1 MAIAA
6 PLNTLVIFDSPQ
18 FFITFQN
25 ELSANNINLGACL
38 LHDQDSLQ
46 KALEKAW
53 DIVLRP
59 LHPDESGLA
68 QWRQQSQARDRL
80 HRVLDASPDI
90 VFMLTL
96 DGKLLYNNEAC
107 RVQFGLDQGALQT
120 AASLLDILPPKF
132 SQQLALQIL
141 PMLKNTGEWK
151 GDVLIDSNNQSQ
163 PESIL
168 SLVCFSHQGPA
179 DSQPYLSFVGRDI
192 SQQKQLERALLHQAT
207 HDELTTLPNRH
218 SLLDH
223 LQDAFARSR
232 RSGKSV
238 ALLFMDVDK
247 FKRINDS
254 LGHLA
259 GDELLRQTALRLRS
273 CLRANDLVSR
283 LGGDEFTISIED
295 LEQPEDV
302 ITVISKIYQVFTLPI
317 DVHGQELFVSLSTGI
332 ALFPQ
337 DANSVTD
344 LLRCADIAMY
354 QAKAKGAGCYQ
365 FYSSDMETR
374 GREVLQLE
382 ADLRYALANG
392 EFVLYYQPQISLK
405 QGKVIGVEALL
416 RWQHPTR
423 GLIPPGEFIPLLELT
438 GLIIKVG
445 NWVIREASEC
455 YQRLAAAGLPS
466 LHITVNVSAVQ
477 FQQDRFLQTVLDI
490 SRDTG
495 LPAGKLILEVTENIL
510 IHNPERAAKMLFE
523 LGNNGV
529 QAAIDDFGTGY
540 SSLAYLKQLPLAMLK
555 IDRTFIRDIDS
566 DPNDAAIVQATIS
579 MAHKLGL
586 NVIAEGVE
594 IPTQFDFLKG
604 LSCDAVQGFMF
615 AQPLS
620 EPDLMEYL
628 QTPLTVTV

>member
-151 GDVLIDSNNQSQ
+151 GGVLIDSNNQSQ

-179 DSQPYLSFVGRDI
+179 DLQPYLSFVGRDI

-259 GDELLRQTALRLRS
+259 GDELLRKTALRLRS

-302 ITVISKIYQVFTLPI
+302 ITVISKIYQVFPLPI
-317 DVHGQELFVSLSTGI
+317 DVHGQE
-332 ALFPQ
+332 
-337 DANSVTD
+337 
-344 LLRCADIAMY
+344 
-354 QAKAKGAGCYQ
+354 
-365 FYSSDMETR
+365 
-374 GREVLQLE
+374 
-382 ADLRYALANG
+382 
-392 EFVLYYQPQISLK
+392 
-405 QGKVIGVEALL
+405 
-416 RWQHPTR
+416 
-423 GLIPPGEFIPLLELT
+423 
-438 GLIIKVG
+438 
-445 NWVIREASEC
+445 
-455 YQRLAAAGLPS
+455 
-466 LHITVNVSAVQ
+466 
-477 FQQDRFLQTVLDI
+477 
-490 SRDTG
+490 
-495 LPAGKLILEVTENIL
+495 
-510 IHNPERAAKMLFE
+510 
-523 LGNNGV
+523 
-529 QAAIDDFGTGY
+529 
-540 SSLAYLKQLPLAMLK
+540 
-555 IDRTFIRDIDS
+555 
-566 DPNDAAIVQATIS
+566 
-579 MAHKLGL
+579 
-586 NVIAEGVE
+586 
-594 IPTQFDFLKG
+594 
-604 LSCDAVQGFMF
+604 
-615 AQPLS
+615 
-620 EPDLMEYL
+620 
-628 QTPLTVTV
+628 